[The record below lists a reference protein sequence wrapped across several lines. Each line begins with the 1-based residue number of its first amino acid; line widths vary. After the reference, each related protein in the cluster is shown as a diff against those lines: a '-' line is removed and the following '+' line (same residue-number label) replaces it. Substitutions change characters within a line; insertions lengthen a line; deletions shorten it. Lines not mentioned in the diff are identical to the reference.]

1 MKRISKIATYAA
13 LALLPVF
20 GSSCTDLTENV
31 YDQIDTRNFY
41 NNKEEVVAAVLR
53 PYTHANAWVTPGQNG
68 WWRLSEL
75 SADQLA
81 WPQKG
86 RHGYDGGNW
95 IRLHYQSWLVDDGPI
110 LDCWYLLWTGL
121 GFCTTAIEN
130 LEQREPGVMGIT
142 QAEKDAYVSELRL
155 LRAFHYLR
163 IMDIWGNV
171 PIVTQI
177 GVPVSPPTATRKAVF
192 DFVEKEILDHI
203 EDAPLLSKAL
213 IGRMSKAGAYSM
225 LVELYLNAE
234 KWTGTPRWDD
244 CIAAANKL
252 INGEAGGMNGALAL
266 DTNITDTY
274 KPTNDLSKEIIFSI
288 AYDYQVADFTPQ
300 WTGDFFHFNQGL
312 INGNDR
318 NGNDGVVVIPGVYT
332 TFSDADKRKKE
343 WILAGPQWKYG
354 SNGTDPVIS
363 SGGNEYNGE
372 QLVFV
377 DNIRKNKIGSTV
389 SDMTQGEEN
398 SGVRFNKYKLGPIND
413 PHYRSTDWAVYRLSW
428 VYFAK
433 AEALMRKNGGTA
445 TQEAVDLVNA
455 CKQRAFAPEVWE
467 ANKYTTSSLTMDE
480 LLAELGREFIFEG
493 YRRQELIRWGKYTTA
508 SWWDHKPTEQFR
520 ELFAIPQVQRAL
532 NVNLEQNPGYPK

>member
-1 MKRISKIATYAA
+1 MKRVSKIATYAA

-41 NNKEEVVAAVLR
+41 NNKEEVVSAVLR
-53 PYTHANAWVTPGQNG
+53 PYTHANAWLTPGQNG

-95 IRLHYQSWLVDDGPI
+95 IRLHYHTWLVDDGPI
-110 LDCWYLLWTGL
+110 LDCWYLTWTGL

-130 LEQREPGVMGIT
+130 LERREAGEMGIT

-171 PIVTQI
+171 PIVTQVGI
-177 GVPVSPPTATRKAVF
+177 PVSPPTATRKEVF
-192 DFVEKEILDHI
+192 EFVEKEILDHI
-203 EDAPLLSKAL
+203 EDAPVLSKAL

-252 INGEAGGMNGALAL
+252 ISGEAGGMNGALAL
-266 DTNITDTY
+266 DPNITDTY
-274 KPTNDLSKEIIFSI
+274 KPDNDLSKEIIFSI

-300 WTGDFFHFNQGL
+300 WTGDFYHFNQGL

-343 WILAGPQWKYG
+343 WISEGPQWKYG

-363 SGGNEYNGE
+363 SGGNEYNGQ

-377 DNIRKNKIGSTV
+377 DNIRKNKLGSTV

-398 SGVRFNKYKLGPIND
+398 SGVRFNKYKLGAIND

-445 TQEAVDLVNA
+445 TQEAVDLINA

-467 ANKYTTSSLTMDE
+467 ANKYTVSTLTMDE

-493 YRRQELIRWGKYTTA
+493 YRRQELIRWNKFTTA
-508 SWWDHKPTEQFR
+508 SWWDHKPSEQFR